1 MSDYSTQENL
11 YHFARVSGTITA
23 GIFTGLTLSSALLA
37 TPVLSP
43 SLVPH
48 SSRVEQFSTA
58 HKGLVSTA
66 MPVAAASGLLFVLA
80 AWVRPGEV
88 VIKTAK
94 THGVG
99 GGVAINV
106 VSDRLRQV
114 TPLTLLLPPILLLP
128 IPLLAY
134 PLHRY
139 IMHALSTSNLA
150 VAEKI
155 APSITAGGLENST
168 FAGEQ
173 FSKDVKGWSAVWVVA
188 GALGLTAAAVGGCG
202 LIGWGL

>member
-23 GIFTGLTLSSALLA
+23 GIFTGLTISSALLA

-43 SLVPH
+43 SLMPH
-48 SSRVEQFSTA
+48 SSRVEQFADA
-58 HKGLVSTA
+58 HKALIATA
-66 MPVAAASGLLFVLA
+66 MPVAGAGGLLFVLA
-80 AWVRPGEV
+80 AWLRPGEV
-88 VIKTAK
+88 VLQVGKN
-94 THGVG
+94 HGVG
-99 GGVAINV
+99 GGVAMNI

-128 IPLLAY
+128 IPFLAY
-134 PLHRY
+134 PLTRY
-139 IMHALSTSNLA
+139 LKHALSTSNLA
-150 VAEKI
+150 GAEKI
-155 APSITAGGLENST
+155 APSLTANGAETST

-173 FSKDVKGWSAVWVVA
+173 FTKDVKGWGAVWIVA
-188 GALGLTAAAVGGCG
+188 GAMGLSAAAIGGCG